1 MPEDVVFVPGDTPPA
16 SRELSRTTRVL
27 TPEQVRLDAAVARL
41 VVGRSQ
47 LRQIRNQA
55 QTAADATGALTLAQL
70 TTQHRQLA
78 GAVATLAQTL
88 MDVELV
94 LAHQQDDGVE

>member
-1 MPEDVVFVPGDTPPA
+1 MPETRQRQHFQNGVLISSTPYEVSDA
-16 SRELSRTTRVL
+16 QL
-27 TPEQVRLDAAVARL
+27 RLDAAIARL
-41 VVGRSQ
+41 VAGRSQ

-55 QTAADATGALTLAQL
+55 QAASDATGGLTLAQL

-78 GAVATLAQTL
+78 GAVAVLAQTL